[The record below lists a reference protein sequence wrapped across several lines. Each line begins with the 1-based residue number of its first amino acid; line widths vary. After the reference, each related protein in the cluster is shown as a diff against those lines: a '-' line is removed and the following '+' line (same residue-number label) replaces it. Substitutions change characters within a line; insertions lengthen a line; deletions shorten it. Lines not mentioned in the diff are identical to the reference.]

1 MGGILPRNSDNLFSF
16 SRRSSSSLG
25 SCVDPIEL
33 TFDTRSLFDRS
44 MRSRSALVAASASP
58 VELVS
63 ESFLVV
69 SILVG
74 GGIS

>member
-1 MGGILPRNSDNLFSF
+1 MLGQGPAYNNLPCPTWPWLVCRAFFNWKRANL
-16 SRRSSSSLG
+16 
-25 SCVDPIEL
+25 P
-33 TFDTRSLFDRS
+33 